1 MEDGS
6 AEDHLI
12 RPAPAWTDW
21 DPAAEAIHGISRE
34 VLLTC
39 GEPLDQ
45 VAGRMMRVLAAHEV
59 FASAP
64 SWDGKWLSVLLRAA
78 GYPRHALRLR
88 DTEAANLETA
98 AEILAPG
105 REPGEVAVA
114 AIRILRESRERLA
127 RPPAHRALADARQE
141 FEVWQ
146 EVRRLSFAICGA
158 AASDRPQSAR
168 WQDDS
173 K

>member
-1 MEDGS
+1 MMQ
-6 AEDHLI
+6 
-12 RPAPAWTDW
+12 
-21 DPAAEAIHGISRE
+21 
-34 VLLTC
+34 VLT
-39 GEPLDQ
+39 
-45 VAGRMMRVLAAHEV
+45 AHEV

-88 DTEAANLETA
+88 DTEEADLETA

-105 REPGEVAVA
+105 RETGEVAVA
-114 AIRILRESRERLA
+114 AIRILRETRERLA

-146 EVRRLSFAICGA
+146 EVRRLSFAIHGA
-158 AASDRPQSAR
+158 AVRAGGHSAPA
-168 WQDDS
+168 QGES
-173 K
+173 E